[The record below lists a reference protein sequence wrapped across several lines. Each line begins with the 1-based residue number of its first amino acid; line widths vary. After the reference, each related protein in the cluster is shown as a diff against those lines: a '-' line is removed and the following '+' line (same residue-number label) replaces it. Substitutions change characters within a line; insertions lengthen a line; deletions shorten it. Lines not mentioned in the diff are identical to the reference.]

1 MILVY
6 VITAILT
13 GGLVYGS
20 YLIVRDAEIKFQK
33 RRLAKQ
39 QLM

>member
-1 MILVY
+1 MIFIY
-6 VITAILT
+6 VITAVLT
-13 GGLVYGS
+13 GGLMFGS